1 MRPKITSEPIK
12 LEIFSISFLLG
23 LIIFFWARYFKI
35 LAAFIDPPP
44 KPALFGIFLL
54 ILITSLIKNS
64 TKKIEDEIFTINENI
79 RLLKAELGDVLL
91 EYNYLS
97 SPEKLLQHQSNY
109 FENDLIKMNITK
121 IKKITLSDKDLIIT
135 DFIKTKK

>member
-1 MRPKITSEPIK
+1 MKKII
-12 LEIFSISFLLG
+12 
-23 LIIFFWARYFKI
+23 LIIS
-35 LAAFIDPPP
+35 
-44 KPALFGIFLL
+44 IFLL